1 MECNNCQSLF
11 SMIKALNEN
20 ISSLLTGYG
29 LLLNVVNDH
38 EDKICQLRECSDKH
52 EDCAK
57 IDIVADCEI
66 PIADNID
73 ILSTISNVDISDENY
88 NENISENLPLIS
100 TPGGGST
107 SFYLILPH
115 PNFAFFGCPNEVK
128 MR

>member
-1 MECNNCQSLF
+1 MCT
-11 SMIKALNEN
+11 EN
-20 ISSLLTGYG
+20 S
-29 LLLNVVNDH
+29 H
-38 EDKICQLRECSDKH
+38 ECSDKH

-100 TPGGGST
+100 TPKPTEQVG
-107 SFYLILPH
+107 H
-115 PNFAFFGCPNEVK
+115 PCFSVFSDISDACNLF
-128 MR
+128 